1 MTTTIKT
8 AKINPFIGTA
18 DNGWINKQNHLWW
31 LDPTQPYS
39 FTFFDPDSAYPDQY
53 YANGHD
59 VTDSHVKVYCDTV
72 IDYYKSIKNVDLST
86 LLEVGCGGGWFT
98 AEFARRGLKVTAF
111 DASQSGVDRARA
123 RVGTKDNV
131 RIFKHDIR
139 DKSTLIGRYDVICC
153 SEVAEHIE
161 PPFAGLL
168 VQTLTKHSDVIIWSH
183 ARPHEHAPCHI
194 HHPNEQPDRYWISLF
209 AFFGYKA
216 YSVPNEIV
224 QATKQRIKFIFV
236 KE

>member
-1 MTTTIKT
+1 MTT
-8 AKINPFIGTA
+8 AKINPFTDTA
-18 DNGWINKQNHLWW
+18 DNGWIDKQDHLWW
-31 LDPTQPYS
+31 FDPEQPYS

-53 YANGHD
+53 YANGHQISD
-59 VTDSHVKVYCDTV
+59 AHVKAYCDAV
-72 IDYYKSIKNVDLST
+72 ECYYKEVTGDDKPYT

-98 AEFARRGLKVTAF
+98 AEFDRRGIFVTAI
-111 DASQSGVDRARA
+111 DGSQSAVNLATATTANGNAKIIKA
-123 RVGTKDNV
+123 
-131 RIFKHDIR
+131 DIR
-139 DKSTLIGRYDVICC
+139 RLSFDPLSELDRVDCICC

-168 VQTLTKHSDVIIWSH
+168 VQTLTKHSDVIFWSH

-224 QATKQRIKFIFV
+224 HATKQRIKFIFV